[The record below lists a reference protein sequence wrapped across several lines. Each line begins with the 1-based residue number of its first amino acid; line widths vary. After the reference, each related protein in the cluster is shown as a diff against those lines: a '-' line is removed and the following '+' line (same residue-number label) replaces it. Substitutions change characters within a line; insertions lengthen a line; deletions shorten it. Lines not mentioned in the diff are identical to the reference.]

1 MLEVSHLSFQY
12 GEKKVLK
19 DISFSVKKGEL
30 IGILG
35 PNGSGK
41 TTLIK
46 LISGILEKKSGEI
59 VVKGKNI
66 QDYKQKDLASV
77 IAVLSQHVQ
86 ESFSYSV
93 KEIVSLGRYAHQK
106 GLFQT
111 ISSIDYEVM
120 EKVMKQT
127 GVAGFQDMSIHEL
140 SGGEKQRVYLAQSLT
155 QEPEILLLD
164 EPTNHLDLS
173 YQKELLDTLKEWTM
187 EKDLTVICIFHDLNL
202 AGLYCDRL
210 LLLQEGRLEID
221 APPVEV
227 LVEERIK
234 RVYQT
239 SMQRTFHPTTSAPQ
253 IALLPQ
259 KGQEKLPRVDVN
271 HLEISKEHVKLIA
284 PFPLKTLSSG
294 VTGAGMGWYQHF
306 INRHVDLTYQCDDY
320 RAEMDQYLV
329 QRGLLPSTTVGM
341 MTAVLTEDA
350 SYRFIEEEGV
360 SALIVVTV
368 GIGHAVD
375 AAKASEHDSG
385 LTPGTINI
393 WAFVNGELSD
403 QAFVQS
409 IITITEAKA
418 AFLRDYEI
426 KDKVTVTVATGTS
439 TDSVLIA
446 ATQQG
451 NYVEFAGTITLLG
464 KMLSRGVYKCLSEA
478 ISKTCRRDFS

>member
-1 MLEVSHLSFQY
+1 MLKVSHLSFQY
-12 GEKKVLK
+12 GEKKVVQ

-41 TTLIK
+41 TTLLK
-46 LISGILEKKSGEI
+46 LISGILERESGEI
-59 VVKGKNI
+59 VVKGKSI
-66 QDYKQKDLASV
+66 QDYKYKELASV

-106 GLFQT
+106 GLFQSM
-111 ISSIDYEVM
+111 SSDDTDII

-127 GVAGFQDMSIHEL
+127 GVSSFRDMSIHEL
-140 SGGEKQRVYLAQSLT
+140 SGGEKQRVYLAQSLA

-173 YQKELLDTLKEWTM
+173 YQKELLDTLKKWTV
-187 EKDLTVICIFHDLNL
+187 EKGLTVVCIFHDLNL
-202 AGLYCDRL
+202 ASLYCDRL
-210 LLLQEGRLEID
+210 LLLQEGKLEID

-227 LVEERIK
+227 LIEERIK

-239 SMQRTFHPTTSAPQ
+239 SMQKTFHPTTSAPQ

-259 KGQEKLPRVDVN
+259 NGQVKSARVDQT
-271 HLEISKEHVKLIA
+271 HLEISEEYVKLVA

-294 VTGAGMGWYQHF
+294 VTGAGMGWHQHF

-320 RAEMDQYLV
+320 REEMNQYLV
-329 QRGLLPSTTVGM
+329 QRGLLSSATVGM
-341 MTAVLTEDA
+341 MTAVFTEDA
-350 SYRFIEEEGV
+350 VYRYIEEKEI
-360 SALIVVTV
+360 SALIVVTA
-368 GIGHAVD
+368 GFGNAVD
-375 AAKASEHDSG
+375 ARKASEHDSG
-385 LTPGTINI
+385 LIPGTINI
-393 WAFVNGELSD
+393 WAFVNGELSE

-409 IITITEAKA
+409 VITITETKA

-426 KDKVTVTVATGTS
+426 KDKVTGTVATGTS

-451 NYVEFAGTITLLG
+451 YAVEFAGTITLLG
-464 KMLSRGVYKCLSEA
+464 KMLSRGVFECLSEA
-478 ISKTCRRDFS
+478 LSKTGRRYFS